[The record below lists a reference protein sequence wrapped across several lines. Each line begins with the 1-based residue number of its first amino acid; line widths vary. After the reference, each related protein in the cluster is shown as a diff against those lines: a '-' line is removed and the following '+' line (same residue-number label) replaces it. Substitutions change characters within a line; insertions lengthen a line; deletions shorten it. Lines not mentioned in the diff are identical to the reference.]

1 MSKKVYCPV
10 CQEQVTFYIL
20 ESEVTYIIDN
30 TNITFNEKIAKCNKC
45 NEPLFVDEIE
55 KENQIRFDEELVRQ
69 GIIKEV
75 RK

>member
-1 MSKKVYCPV
+1 MKNKEYCPV
-10 CQEQVTFYIL
+10 CQEQVTFYII
-20 ESEVTYIIDN
+20 ESKVTYVIDN
-30 TNITFNEKIAKCNKC
+30 VDITFDEKIPKCNKC

-69 GIIKEV
+69 GIINEV